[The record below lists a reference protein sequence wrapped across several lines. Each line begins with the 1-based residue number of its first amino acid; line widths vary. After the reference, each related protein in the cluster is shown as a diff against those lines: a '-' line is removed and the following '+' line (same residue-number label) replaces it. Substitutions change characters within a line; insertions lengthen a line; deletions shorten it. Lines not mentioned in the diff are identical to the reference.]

1 MKLEKKSIKKREKK
15 WVNWVNPSNSWPE
28 SWYGDNLIKSKSNV
42 KGLMTR
48 LVARVRRRGDSL
60 PSGDVSVYLENMGR
74 QGILVFYKRKAGIGV
89 VT

>member
-1 MKLEKKSIKKREKK
+1 
-15 WVNWVNPSNSWPE
+15 
-28 SWYGDNLIKSKSNV
+28 
-42 KGLMTR
+42 MTL

-60 PSGDVSVYLENMGR
+60 PSGDVSVYLENIGR